1 MNGDTDWRMGRGG
14 PEQDPRY
21 NLTISLSLTNG
32 KTYPHRTIV
41 WPAHRGAVGYS
52 SVKVAVREAN
62 ARFAPAGCRLACWAQ
77 ISRSTLCRQA
87 DGTVAVHFD
96 NGLHADGCYILMAQ
110 DKYCGRNGTIEMSR
124 DECIACGL
132 KHKAELMQPQ
142 NASVPG
148 KGVKSIWCAGEF
160 QPAVSTSHTSA
171 AIRSG
176 P

>member
-1 MNGDTDWRMGRGG
+1 MGLPESTFWVNLHPTQPDRMIDAGLGAPYYSHGDCFCD
-14 PEQDPRY
+14 DC
-21 NLTISLSLTNG
+21 N
-32 KTYPHRTIV
+32 
-41 WPAHRGAVGYS
+41 
-52 SVKVAVREAN
+52 VRV
-62 ARFAPAGCRLACWAQ
+62 R
-77 ISRSTLCRQA
+77 
-87 DGTVAVHFD
+87 V
-96 NGLHADGCYILMAQ
+96 AQ

-160 QPAVSTSHTSA
+160 QPPVSTWDTSA
-171 AIRSG
+171 AIRFE